1 MANSVF
7 HVMRDGPKK
16 VSVMRDRHPP
26 NLVCYHGNLR
36 SNKLFLGNKKKL
48 RYCRYC
54 IVILSLTFKI
64 SLMRFILIE
73 ASAEFVH
80 MSTENI
86 LIYVQEKKMVEKF

>member
-48 RYCRYC
+48 RYCRL
-54 IVILSLTFKI
+54 LSRKNNIKFDIKI

-86 LIYVQEKKMVEKF
+86 LIYVQE